1 MHKLQSCDEYCPFQA
16 ASSQG
21 KRLLQYIAKKDFF
34 FFSVVKGEKIKSVHN
49 TNIIPYSNYLILQLI
64 SISSTYPET
73 KLCIYSEIF
82 IHDIVYSPFSSNL
95 NSQL

>member
-1 MHKLQSCDEYCPFQA
+1 MSTALSKQLVHKVKDYYST
-16 ASSQG
+16 
-21 KRLLQYIAKKDFF
+21 LLRKTF

-82 IHDIVYSPFSSNL
+82 IHDIVYSPFSS
-95 NSQL
+95 QLSILTLTQVF

>member
-34 FFSVVKGEKIKSVHN
+34 FSVLKGEKIKSIHN
-49 TNIIPYSNYLILQLI
+49 TNIIPYSNYLILQFI

-73 KLCIYSEIF
+73 KLCIYSENF
-82 IHDIVYSPFSSNL
+82 ILDIVYSPFSSNF
-95 NSQL
+95 NS